1 MVDYNSLSDAYKSI
15 YEAAKAKKDFDGDGE
30 IESGAKE
37 HAGAVHNAIQKK
49 RGLKPDGKDTTG
61 IKEEEI
67 VDEDDLLDENR
78 RMARD
83 PEGRNSGHSKQPDPS
98 KDGFTGIGN
107 MSIDQIRK
115 MSARIDKEKTKK
127 EEVEYVD
134 EKTAMAKRG
143 YDEAP
148 IRRKIAKSTGGGK
161 SADRATDLENR
172 STYGDAKKAKQRQD
186 YARKQRGDFRK
197 TTSSSPGLHGYA
209 HKSNDPAVKAKQAAR
224 GAQRGA
230 LTPAERKNLNMGDE
244 VAQTGD
250 NLQELKKGDKEMVR
264 VTPKK
269 GYGKGYVRF
278 ADRKKQSELRK
289 NPQIQSVTGTNYGE
303 PYEGKYKTKPGE
315 KNTVGDKDGDG
326 TKEPN
331 SHEYAGVKDKAIKN
345 AMKKDDK
352 KKDIKASFSN
362 WRAGLTESQLME
374 ISGEEKNKKIT
385 EKSVKNTIVIN
396 PELKEAVASL
406 GGEVVDVQE
415 LTQEQVTEILKDQIT
430 ENLAYLEELGIDI
443 QEISANLALTA
454 SQKADEKRRIAA
466 NAGDRPEAAARA
478 AQASRLYSKV
488 GQLRAR
494 ERASQAKK

>member
-1 MVDYNSLSDAYKSI
+1 MEAKIKPQIGSSSGSSSESGEKKSDAGGGGDDNIKKAARQLAYDTRYKARREGIPLERAFSQSSANSKASAPVKD
-15 YEAAKAKKDFDGDGE
+15 AAKAMLF
-30 IESGAKE
+30 SG
-37 HAGAVHNAIQKK
+37 
-49 RGLKPDGKDTTG
+49 P
-61 IKEEEI
+61 KEEFE
-67 VDEDDLLDENR
+67 VDE
-78 RMARD
+78 A
-83 PEGRNSGHSKQPDPS
+83 
-98 KDGFTGIGN
+98 
-107 MSIDQIRK
+107 
-115 MSARIDKEKTKK
+115 
-127 EEVEYVD
+127 
-134 EKTAMAKRG
+134 TAMAKRG
-143 YDEAP
+143 YDETKL
-148 IRRKIAKSTGGGK
+148 RKRAGGGEA
-161 SADRATDLENR
+161 ADRATALADK
-172 STYGDAKKAKQRQD
+172 STFGDANKARQRQNL
-186 YARKQRGDFRK
+186 ARKQRGDFRN
-197 TTSSSPGLHGYA
+197 TASSSPGLHGYA
-209 HKSNDPAVKAKQAAR
+209 HKSDDPKVKAKQAAR
-224 GAQRGA
+224 EAQRSA
-230 LTPAERKNLNMGDE
+230 LTPVERQKLNMGDE
-244 VAQTGD
+244 VTQTSD

-345 AMKKDDK
+345 AMKKDAK
-352 KKDIKASFSN
+352 KKEDIKASFSN

-385 EKSVKNTIVIN
+385 EKSVNNTIVIN

-443 QEISANLALTA
+443 QEISAQLALTA
-454 SQKADEKRRIAA
+454 SQKADNERRKAA
-466 NAGDRPEAAARA
+466 VAGDNTRA
-478 AQASRLYSKV
+478 AEKARQASALYKGV
-488 GQLRAR
+488 GPRRAR
-494 ERASQAKK
+494 ERAQQVKK

>member
-1 MVDYNSLSDAYKSI
+1 MANLKHVVTDLHQVYLTEMEAKIKPQIGSSASSSESGEKKSDAGGGGDDSIKKAARQLAYDTRYKARREGIPLERAFAQSSANSKASAPVKD
-15 YEAAKAKKDFDGDGE
+15 AAKAMLF
-30 IESGAKE
+30 SG
-37 HAGAVHNAIQKK
+37 
-49 RGLKPDGKDTTG
+49 P
-61 IKEEEI
+61 KEEFE
-67 VDEDDLLDENR
+67 VDE
-78 RMARD
+78 A
-83 PEGRNSGHSKQPDPS
+83 
-98 KDGFTGIGN
+98 
-107 MSIDQIRK
+107 
-115 MSARIDKEKTKK
+115 
-127 EEVEYVD
+127 
-134 EKTAMAKRG
+134 TAMAKRG
-143 YDEAP
+143 YDETKLRQRA
-148 IRRKIAKSTGGGK
+148 GGGEA
-161 SADRATDLENR
+161 ADRATALEKKP
-172 STYGDAKKAKQRQD
+172 TFGDANKAKQRQN
-186 YARKQRGDFRK
+186 YARAQRGDFRK
-197 TTSSSPGLHGYA
+197 TASSSPGLHGYA

>member
-1 MVDYNSLSDAYKSI
+1 MANLKHVVTDLHQVYLTEMEAKIKPQIGSSASSSESGEKKSAAGGGGEDSIKKAARQLAYDTRYKARREGIPLERAFSQSSANSKASAPVKD
-15 YEAAKAKKDFDGDGE
+15 AAKAMLF
-30 IESGAKE
+30 SG
-37 HAGAVHNAIQKK
+37 
-49 RGLKPDGKDTTG
+49 P
-61 IKEEEI
+61 KEEFE
-67 VDEDDLLDENR
+67 VDE
-78 RMARD
+78 A
-83 PEGRNSGHSKQPDPS
+83 
-98 KDGFTGIGN
+98 
-107 MSIDQIRK
+107 
-115 MSARIDKEKTKK
+115 
-127 EEVEYVD
+127 
-134 EKTAMAKRG
+134 TAMAKRG

-148 IRRKIAKSTGGGK
+148 IRQKIAKSTGGGEA
-161 SADRATDLENR
+161 ADRASALEKK
-172 STYGDAKKAKQRQD
+172 STFGDAKKAKARQD
-186 YARKQRGDFRK
+186 LARKQRGDFRK

-209 HKSNDPAVKAKQAAR
+209 HKSDDAGVKAKQAAR
-224 GAQRGA
+224 GAQRSA

-264 VTPKK
+264 ITPKK

-345 AMKKDDK
+345 AMKKDAK
-352 KKDIKASFSN
+352 KKEDIKASFSN

-385 EKSVKNTIVIN
+385 EKSVNNTIVIN

-443 QEISANLALTA
+443 QEISAQLALTA
-454 SQKADEKRRIAA
+454 SQKADNERRKAA
-466 NAGDRPEAAARA
+466 VAGDNTRA
-478 AQASRLYSKV
+478 AEKARQASALYKGV
-488 GQLRAR
+488 GPRRAR
-494 ERASQAKK
+494 ERAQQVKK

>member
-1 MVDYNSLSDAYKSI
+1 MEAKIKPQIGSSSGSSSESGEKKSDAGGGGDDSIKKAARQLAYDTRYKARREGIPLERAFSQSSANSKASAPVKD
-15 YEAAKAKKDFDGDGE
+15 AAKAMLF
-30 IESGAKE
+30 SG
-37 HAGAVHNAIQKK
+37 
-49 RGLKPDGKDTTG
+49 P
-61 IKEEEI
+61 KEEFE
-67 VDEDDLLDENR
+67 VDE
-78 RMARD
+78 A
-83 PEGRNSGHSKQPDPS
+83 
-98 KDGFTGIGN
+98 
-107 MSIDQIRK
+107 
-115 MSARIDKEKTKK
+115 
-127 EEVEYVD
+127 
-134 EKTAMAKRG
+134 TAMAKRG
-143 YDEAP
+143 YDETKL
-148 IRRKIAKSTGGGK
+148 RKRAGGGEA
-161 SADRATDLENR
+161 ADRATSLENR
-172 STYGDAKKAKQRQD
+172 PTYGDANKAKQRQR
-186 YARKQRGDFRK
+186 YARAQRGDFRQ
-197 TTSSSPGLHGYA
+197 TASSNPGLHGYA

>member
-1 MVDYNSLSDAYKSI
+1 MEAKIKPQIGSSSGSSSESGEKKSDAGGGGDDSIKKAARQLAYDTRYKARREGIPLERAFSQSSANSKASAPVKD
-15 YEAAKAKKDFDGDGE
+15 AAKAMLF
-30 IESGAKE
+30 SG
-37 HAGAVHNAIQKK
+37 
-49 RGLKPDGKDTTG
+49 P
-61 IKEEEI
+61 KEEFE
-67 VDEDDLLDENR
+67 VDE
-78 RMARD
+78 A
-83 PEGRNSGHSKQPDPS
+83 
-98 KDGFTGIGN
+98 
-107 MSIDQIRK
+107 
-115 MSARIDKEKTKK
+115 
-127 EEVEYVD
+127 
-134 EKTAMAKRG
+134 TAMAKRG
-143 YDEAP
+143 YDETKL
-148 IRRKIAKSTGGGK
+148 RKRAGGGEA
-161 SADRATDLENR
+161 ADRATSLENR
-172 STYGDAKKAKQRQD
+172 PTYGDAKKAKQRQD
-186 YARKQRGDFRK
+186 YARKQRGDFRQ
-197 TTSSSPGLHGYA
+197 TASSNPGLHGYA